1 MKLQICFDEN
11 ETGLDINNFTM
22 ANAIN
27 KLCIEN
33 NMSIGY
39 CKQEPDYLDVE
50 IIAKMLLLQCEKVVE
65 VEQ

>member
-11 ETGLDINNFTM
+11 ETGLDLNNFTM

-33 NMSIGY
+33 NRSTGF
-39 CKQEPDYLDVE
+39 CKQELNYLDVE

-65 VEQ
+65 VEE